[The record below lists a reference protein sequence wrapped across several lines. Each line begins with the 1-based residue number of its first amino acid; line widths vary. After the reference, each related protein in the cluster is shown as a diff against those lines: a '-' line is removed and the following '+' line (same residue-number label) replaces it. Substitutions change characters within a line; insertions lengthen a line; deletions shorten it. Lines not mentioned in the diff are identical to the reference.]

1 MDRRPWSLTAPTARR
16 PIRARVP
23 CVETPRGGRR
33 AWEGSGSASG
43 RGSLPAASVT
53 RLRPGILQRGDG
65 RKQRWYSLRN
75 GPREGGAG
83 AQGRSCLR
91 PRPPPPPPAA
101 AAVRDEHDVGPWHR
115 RLRPGPGRGT
125 RFQRPTLPSRAL
137 PPPNSSQAPTLLCTT
152 TQPRA
157 WAGGPP
163 SSAGGGGR
171 PEGQA
176 SSYLLLIPDFLHVTW
191 EAKLALLSH
200 LKHFRGGRGQQL
212 PPGPQGRLRGCGPEG
227 RSQGR
232 KEQV

>member
-1 MDRRPWSLTAPTARR
+1 MLARGTAGCGLVLGEAPGFSA
-16 PIRARVP
+16 PPCPPVP
-23 CVETPRGGRR
+23 CHPQ
-33 AWEGSGSASG
+33 
-43 RGSLPAASVT
+43 
-53 RLRPGILQRGDG
+53 ILA
-65 RKQRWYSLRN
+65 K
-75 GPREGGAG
+75 
-83 AQGRSCLR
+83 
-91 PRPPPPPPAA
+91 PPPSSAP
-101 AAVRDEHDVGPWHR
+101 RHS
-115 RLRPGPGRGT
+115 PGPG
-125 RFQRPTLPSRAL
+125 
-137 PPPNSSQAPTLLCTT
+137 
-152 TQPRA
+152 
-157 WAGGPP
+157 AGGPP